1 MVDSIKSQ
9 VSPAQ
14 VRSGPKESPKPG
26 AQSLRDNFK
35 TVSTGG
41 EATQVARE
49 SATTVQIRKREDGP
63 QVGKLA
69 NTLNDAVK
77 FSNEALKAIERV
89 SDSDSPGENTEVVQE
104 FANDLD
110 RLKSDIVDLLSD
122 LRSRAD
128 RAGIIGANIE
138 ASSPQL
144 EDVAKAQERAKS
156 ISFDVDQALGAHGEG
171 LTIDRVA
178 ELLAD

>member
-1 MVDSIKSQ
+1 MVDSIKPQ

-26 AQSLRDNFK
+26 AQSLRENFK
-35 TVSTGG
+35 TVSNGA
-41 EATQVARE
+41 ESAQLARE
-49 SATTVQIRKREDGP
+49 TAATVKVRKREDGP
-63 QVGKLA
+63 QLGKLA

-89 SDSDSPGENTEVVQE
+89 SETEASGGNTDVVQE

-138 ASSPQL
+138 ASTPQL
-144 EDVAKAQERAKS
+144 EDVAKAQERAQT
-156 ISFDVDQALGAHGEG
+156 ISFDVEQALGAHGEG
-171 LTIDRVA
+171 LTYDRVA